1 MYGLTLAGLCCNARM
16 PKSAAPLYE
25 QIRQL
30 IVAAL
35 AAGEWRPGDALPS
48 EAALAERFRASAGT
62 VRRAL
67 DELTAA
73 NVVERRQGSGT
84 FVATHT
90 APRNSYRFLRLV
102 ADDGSTGFTRELLH
116 CRRARATAETARAL
130 QLRTA
135 EPVIEVRRL
144 LLRRDRPVVLDDLWL
159 PERHFD
165 GLTRDVI
172 DAYPGTLYALFE
184 ERFRVHMVR
193 ADEKLRAVA
202 ASAEA
207 AAALGVAPGAPLL
220 SVERVAF
227 TYGDRPVELR
237 RGLYHTEADFYSNEL
252 N

>member
-1 MYGLTLAGLCCNARM
+1 M

-48 EAALAERFRASAGT
+48 EAALAERFHASPGT
-62 VRRAL
+62 VRKAM
-67 DELTAA
+67 DELAA
-73 NVVERRQGSGT
+73 AHVVERRQGAGT

-90 APRNSYRFLRLV
+90 APRDAYRFLRLV
-102 ADDGSTGFTRELLH
+102 ADDGATGFTRELLH

-130 QLRTA
+130 HLRTA
-135 EPVIEVRRL
+135 EPVIEVSRL
-144 LLRRDRPVVLDDLWL
+144 LLRRGKAVVLDDLWL
-159 PERHFD
+159 PERHFR
-165 GLTRDVI
+165 GLSSEVI
-172 DAYPGTLYALFE
+172 NSYAGTLYALFE
-184 ERFRVHMVR
+184 ERYRVHMVR
-193 ADEKLRAVA
+193 AEEKLRAVS

-207 AAALGVAPGAPLL
+207 AELLGLPDGAPLL
-220 SVERVAF
+220 SVERVAY

-237 RGLYHTEADFYSNEL
+237 RGLYHTEADFYLNEL

>member
-1 MYGLTLAGLCCNARM
+1 M
-16 PKSAAPLYE
+16 PPAKPRPPAPLYE

-35 AAGEWRPGDALPS
+35 AAGEWRPGEALPS
-48 EAALAERFRASAGT
+48 EAALALRFHASPGT

-73 NVVERRQGSGT
+73 HVVERRQGRGT

-90 APRNSYRFLRLV
+90 APRDAYRFLRLV
-102 ADDGSTGFTRELLH
+102 ADDGAAGFTRELLH
-116 CRRARATAETARAL
+116 CRRARASAETARAL

-144 LLRRDRPVVLDDLWL
+144 LRRRGRAVVLDDLWL

-165 GLTRDVI
+165 GLTGELI

-184 ERFRVHMVR
+184 ARFGVHMVR

-202 ASAEA
+202 AAA
-207 AAALGVAPGAPLL
+207 DAAALLGIEAGEPLL
-220 SVERVAF
+220 SVDRIAF
-227 TYGDRPVELR
+227 TYGERPVELR
-237 RGLYHTEADFYSNEL
+237 RGLYHTAHDHYSNHL

>member
-1 MYGLTLAGLCCNARM
+1 M
-16 PKSAAPLYE
+16 PKTAAPLYE

-48 EAALAERFRASAGT
+48 EAALAERFHASPGT

-73 NVVERRQGSGT
+73 HVVERRQGAGT

-90 APRNSYRFLRLV
+90 APRDAYRFLRLV
-102 ADDGSTGFTRELLH
+102 ADDGTVGFKRELVH
-116 CRRARATAETARAL
+116 CRRARASAETARAL
-130 QLRTA
+130 HLRTS

-144 LLRRDRPVVLDDLWL
+144 LLRGPRPVVLDDLWL
-159 PERHFD
+159 PERHFA
-165 GLTRDVI
+165 GLTAEI
-172 DAYPGTLYALFE
+172 INGYPGTLYALFE
-184 ERFRVHMVR
+184 ERYRVHMVR

-207 AAALGVAPGAPLL
+207 AALLGLEAGTPLL
-220 SVERVAF
+220 SVDRVAY

-237 RGLYHTEADFYSNEL
+237 RGLYHTDADHYRNQL

>member
-1 MYGLTLAGLCCNARM
+1 M
-16 PKSAAPLYE
+16 PKTAAPLYE

-48 EAALAERFRASAGT
+48 EAALAERFHASPGT

-73 NVVERRQGSGT
+73 HVVERRQGAGT

-90 APRNSYRFLRLV
+90 APRDAYRFLRLV
-102 ADDGSTGFTRELLH
+102 ADDGTVGFRRELVH
-116 CRRARATAETARAL
+116 CRRARASAETARAL
-130 QLRTA
+130 HLRTS

-144 LLRRDRPVVLDDLWL
+144 LLRGARPVVLDDLWL
-159 PERHFD
+159 PERHFA
-165 GLTRDVI
+165 GLTSEVI
-172 DAYPGTLYALFE
+172 NDYPGTLYALFE
-184 ERFRVHMVR
+184 ERYRVHMVR

-202 ASAEA
+202 AAAEA
-207 AAALGVAPGAPLL
+207 AGLLGVAAGSPLL
-220 SVERVAF
+220 SVDRVAF

-237 RGLYHTEADFYSNEL
+237 RGLYHTEADHYRNQL

>member
-1 MYGLTLAGLCCNARM
+1 M
-16 PKSAAPLYE
+16 PKTAAPLYE

-48 EAALAERFRASAGT
+48 EAALAERFHASPGT

-73 NVVERRQGSGT
+73 HVVERRQGAGT

-90 APRNSYRFLRLV
+90 APRDAYRFLRLV
-102 ADDGSTGFTRELLH
+102 ADDGTVGFKRELVH
-116 CRRARATAETARAL
+116 CRRARASAETARAL
-130 QLRTA
+130 HLRTS

-144 LLRRDRPVVLDDLWL
+144 LLRGARPVVLDDLWL
-159 PERHFD
+159 PERHFA
-165 GLTRDVI
+165 GLTAEI
-172 DAYPGTLYALFE
+172 INGYPGTLYALFE
-184 ERFRVHMVR
+184 ERYRVHMVR

-207 AAALGVAPGAPLL
+207 AALLGLEAGTPLL
-220 SVERVAF
+220 SVDRVAY

-237 RGLYHTEADFYSNEL
+237 RGLYHTDADHYRNQL

>member
-1 MYGLTLAGLCCNARM
+1 M

-35 AAGEWRPGDALPS
+35 AEGEWRPGDALPS
-48 EAALAERFRASAGT
+48 EAALAERFHASSGT
-62 VRRAL
+62 VRKAM
-67 DELTAA
+67 DELAA
-73 NVVERRQGSGT
+73 AHVVERRQGAGT

-90 APRNSYRFLRLV
+90 APRDAYRFLRLV
-102 ADDGSTGFTRELLH
+102 ADDGATGFTRELLH

-130 QLRTA
+130 HLRTS

-144 LLRRDRPVVLDDLWL
+144 LLRRGKAVVLDDLWL
-159 PERHFD
+159 PERHFR
-165 GLTRDVI
+165 GLTSEVI
-172 DAYPGTLYALFE
+172 NGYAGTLYALFE
-184 ERFRVHMVR
+184 ERYQVHMVR
-193 ADEKLRAVA
+193 AEEKLRAVA
-202 ASAEA
+202 ARADAAEL
-207 AAALGVAPGAPLL
+207 LGLPDGAPLL

-237 RGLYHTEADFYSNEL
+237 RGLYHTEADFYLNEL

>member
-1 MYGLTLAGLCCNARM
+1 M
-16 PKSAAPLYE
+16 PKSPAPLYE

-48 EAALAERFRASAGT
+48 EAALAERFHASPGT

-73 NVVERRQGSGT
+73 HVVERRQGRGT

-90 APRNSYRFLRLV
+90 APRDAYRFLRLV
-102 ADDGSTGFTRELLH
+102 ADDGATGFTRELLH

-130 QLRTA
+130 QLRTS

-144 LLRRDRPVVLDDLWL
+144 LLRRGVAVVLDDLWL
-159 PERHFD
+159 PERHFQ
-165 GLTRDVI
+165 GLSREVI
-172 DAYPGTLYALFE
+172 NAYPGTLYALFE
-184 ERFRVHMVR
+184 ERYQVHMVR
-193 ADEKLRAVA
+193 AEEKLRAVA
-202 ASAEA
+202 ASAET
-207 AAALGVAPGAPLL
+207 AALLGLAAGAPLL
-220 SVERVAF
+220 SVERVAY

-237 RGLYHTEADFYSNEL
+237 RGLYHTQADHYLNEL

>member
-1 MYGLTLAGLCCNARM
+1 M

-48 EAALAERFRASAGT
+48 EAALAERFHASPGT

-67 DELTAA
+67 DELAA
-73 NVVERRQGSGT
+73 AHVVERRQGSGT

-90 APRNSYRFLRLV
+90 APRDAYRFLRLV
-102 ADDGSTGFTRELLH
+102 SDAGATGFTRALVH

-130 QLRTA
+130 HLRTS

-144 LLRRDRPVVLDDLWL
+144 LLRAGVAVVLADLWL
-159 PERHFD
+159 PERHFQ
-165 GLTRDVI
+165 GLNAELI

-184 ERFRVHMVR
+184 ARFGVHMVR
-193 ADEKLRAVA
+193 AEEKLRAVA
-202 ASAEA
+202 AAA
-207 AAALGVAPGAPLL
+207 DAAALLRVQVGAPLL
-220 SVERVAF
+220 SVERVAY

-237 RGLYHTEADFYSNEL
+237 RGLYHTQSDHYRNDL

>member
-1 MYGLTLAGLCCNARM
+1 M

-48 EAALAERFRASAGT
+48 EAALAERFHASPGT

-73 NVVERRQGSGT
+73 NVVERRQGAGT

-90 APRNSYRFLRLV
+90 APRDAYRFLRLV
-102 ADDGSTGFTRELLH
+102 ADDGTVGFRRQLVH
-116 CRRARATAETARAL
+116 CRRARASAETARAL
-130 QLRTA
+130 HLRTS

-144 LLRRDRPVVLDDLWL
+144 LLRGDRPVVLDDLWL
-159 PERHFD
+159 PERHFA
-165 GLTRDVI
+165 GLTRAVI
-172 DAYPGTLYALFE
+172 DEYPGTLYALFE
-184 ERFRVHMVR
+184 ERYRVHMVR

-207 AAALGVAPGAPLL
+207 AQWLGLDAGTPLL
-220 SVERVAF
+220 SVDRVAF

-237 RGLYHTEADFYSNEL
+237 RGLYHTEADHYRNQL

>member
-1 MYGLTLAGLCCNARM
+1 MKPRA
-16 PKSAAPLYE
+16 PAPLYE

-35 AAGEWRPGDALPS
+35 AEGEWRPGDALPS
-48 EAALAERFRASAGT
+48 EAALAERFHASSGT

-73 NVVERRQGSGT
+73 NLVERRQGRGT

-90 APRNSYRFLRLV
+90 APRDSYRFLRLV
-102 ADDGSTGFTRELLH
+102 ADDGVAGLSRRLLH
-116 CRRARATAETARAL
+116 CRRARANAETARAL
-130 QLRTA
+130 HLRSG

-144 LLRRDRPVVLDDLWL
+144 LVRGDHAVVLDDLWL

-165 GLTRDVI
+165 GLNSAVI

-184 ERFRVHMVR
+184 ARFGVHMVR
-193 ADEKLRAVA
+193 AHEKLRAVA
-202 ASAEA
+202 ASAES
-207 AAALGVAPGAPLL
+207 AALMSVQAGAPLL
-220 SVERVAF
+220 SVERVAC

-237 RGLYHTEADFYSNEL
+237 RGLYHTEAYHYL
-252 N
+252 NDLN

>member
-1 MYGLTLAGLCCNARM
+1 M

-35 AAGEWRPGDALPS
+35 AEGEWRPGDALPS
-48 EAALAERFRASAGT
+48 EAALAERFHASPGT

-73 NVVERRQGSGT
+73 NVVERRQGAGT

-90 APRNSYRFLRLV
+90 APRDAYRFLRLV
-102 ADDGSTGFTRELLH
+102 ADDGTVGFRRELVH
-116 CRRARATAETARAL
+116 CRRARASAETARAL
-130 QLRTA
+130 HLRTS

-144 LLRRDRPVVLDDLWL
+144 LLRGERAVVLDDLWL
-159 PERHFD
+159 PERQFA
-165 GLTRDVI
+165 GLSAEI
-172 DAYPGTLYALFE
+172 INEYPGTLYALFE
-184 ERFRVHMVR
+184 ERYRVHMVR
-193 ADEKLRAVA
+193 AEEKLRAVA

-207 AAALGVAPGAPLL
+207 ASLLGLQEGAPLL
-220 SVERVAF
+220 SVDRVAF

-237 RGLYHTEADFYSNEL
+237 RGLYHTEADHYRNQL

>member
-1 MYGLTLAGLCCNARM
+1 MRAM
-16 PKSAAPLYE
+16 PKTAAPLYE

-48 EAALAERFRASAGT
+48 EAALAERFRASPGT

-73 NVVERRQGSGT
+73 NVVERRQGAGT

-90 APRNSYRFLRLV
+90 APRDAYRFLRLV
-102 ADDGSTGFTRELLH
+102 ADDGTVGFKRELVH
-116 CRRARATAETARAL
+116 CRRARASAETARAL
-130 QLRTA
+130 HLRTS

-144 LLRRDRPVVLDDLWL
+144 LLRGTRPVVLDDLWL
-159 PERHFD
+159 PERHFA
-165 GLTRDVI
+165 GLTTQVI
-172 DAYPGTLYALFE
+172 NEYPGTLYALFE
-184 ERFRVHMVR
+184 ERYRVHMVR

-202 ASAEA
+202 ASVEA
-207 AAALGVAPGAPLL
+207 AGLLGLAAGAPLL
-220 SVERVAF
+220 SVDRVAY

-237 RGLYHTEADFYSNEL
+237 RGLYHTEADHYRNQL

>member
-1 MYGLTLAGLCCNARM
+1 M
-16 PKSAAPLYE
+16 PKSPAPLYE

-35 AAGEWRPGDALPS
+35 AEGEWRPGDALPS
-48 EAALAERFRASAGT
+48 EPALAERFHASPGT

-67 DELTAA
+67 DELAA
-73 NVVERRQGSGT
+73 EHLVERRQGRGT

-102 ADDGSTGFTRELLH
+102 ADDGATGFTRELLH

-144 LLRRDRPVVLDDLWL
+144 LLRRGQAVVLDDLWL
-159 PERHFD
+159 PQRHFD
-165 GLTRDVI
+165 GLNSELI

-184 ERFRVHMVR
+184 ERFGVHMVR
-193 ADEKLRAVA
+193 AEEKLRAVA
-202 ASAEA
+202 AGTD
-207 AAALGVAPGAPLL
+207 AAALLGVAVGAPLL
-220 SVERVAF
+220 SVERVAY

-237 RGLYHTEADFYSNEL
+237 RGTYHTDMDHYRNDL

>member
-1 MYGLTLAGLCCNARM
+1 M
-16 PKSAAPLYE
+16 PKTAAPLYE

-48 EAALAERFRASAGT
+48 EAALAERFHASPGT

-73 NVVERRQGSGT
+73 HVVERRQGAGT

-90 APRNSYRFLRLV
+90 APRDAYRFLRLV
-102 ADDGSTGFTRELLH
+102 ADDGTVGFKRELVH
-116 CRRARATAETARAL
+116 CRRARASAETARAL
-130 QLRTA
+130 HLRTS
-135 EPVIEVRRL
+135 EPVLEVRRL
-144 LLRRDRPVVLDDLWL
+144 LLRGTRPVVLDDLWL
-159 PERHFD
+159 PERHFA
-165 GLTRDVI
+165 GLTAQVI
-172 DAYPGTLYALFE
+172 NEYPGTLYALFE
-184 ERFRVHMVR
+184 ERYRVHMVR

-202 ASAEA
+202 ATAEA
-207 AAALGVAPGAPLL
+207 AGLLGLAAGTPLL
-220 SVERVAF
+220 SVDRVAC

-237 RGLYHTEADFYSNEL
+237 RGLYHTEADHYRNQL